1 MTTLPLMIVAGE
13 ASGDQRAAELMR
25 ALKAEAPHL
34 SFRIFGCGG
43 PAMRAE
49 GAETLADISETA
61 IIGPLEIASALAR
74 FHALYRRL
82 LCLARERRP
91 AAVVLVDWPEFNMKL
106 LRPLK
111 RLGLRT
117 IYYIGPQVWAWRTYR
132 VRALRRYVDRLIVI
146 LPFEVE
152 FYRRHGIAAE
162 YVGHPLVDVVRA
174 TLSRT
179 TFCQK
184 YGLRPDHPLISLL
197 PGSRPTEVERILP
210 IMVRAARALAA
221 HVPAQFLIPLA
232 PTIRPEMAWA
242 LIHRALQ
249 KRRGARVGPPTSE
262 IGTRL
267 DPLMRVLE
275 GETYNALAHA
285 DLAVITS
292 GTATL
297 EAALLGTPM
306 IVVYRAR
313 AINYL
318 LIRPLLHVNTFGM
331 VNLLAGER
339 IAPELIQWDL
349 TPERLAETLREL
361 LADATRR
368 DAMKRRLA
376 ELRGR
381 LGEGGAAVRAARI
394 LLRAIAESSSPDL
407 RRSGA
412 TPPKEDNRL

>member
-1 MTTLPLMIVAGE
+1 MIVAGE
-13 ASGDQRAAELMR
+13 ASGDQRAAEVMR

-49 GAETLADISETA
+49 GAETFADISETA
-61 IIGPLEIASALAR
+61 IIGPLEVASALAR

-82 LCLARERRP
+82 LHLARERRP

-174 TLSRT
+174 TLPRT

-184 YGLRPDHPLISLL
+184 YGLRPDRPLISLL

-210 IMVRAARALAA
+210 ILVRAARALATHA
-221 HVPAQFLIPLA
+221 PAQFLIPLA
-232 PTIRPEMAWA
+232 PAIHPEMAWA

-249 KRRGARVGPPTSE
+249 ETRRARMSETGASF
-262 IGTRL
+262 
-267 DPLMRVLE
+267 DPLLRVLQ

-339 IAPELIQWDL
+339 IVPELIQWDL

-368 DAMKRRLA
+368 EAMKRRLA
-376 ELRGR
+376 ELRGQ

-412 TPPKEDNRL
+412 TLSQEDNRL